1 MTTTPA
7 LSSWRDGPARQAIL
21 DFVANAVATVP
32 VQERVAVFD
41 NDGTLWCEQ
50 PVPIQGDFIL
60 RRLAAMAE
68 ADTSL
73 RTRQPWKAAYERD
86 HAWLDGLM
94 AEHYAGDDTNVR
106 ILAGGILKAYEGMSV
121 EEFDAAAHEFLHTA
135 WLAERFGQDQ
145 ARLFADLD
153 DWCPTRPKKL
163 KLPPWWPPVPDPEPH
178 PDWFVDFHLGFA
190 ARLAVVSLESN
201 RMGESIDKAIE
212 RSMAAI
218 ESAAKP
224 A

>member
-1 MTTTPA
+1 MKTSTLNSRLLAIIGRRLPA
-7 LSSWRDGPARQAIL
+7 IYDAVIPRYSPQPEPW
-21 DFVANAVATVP
+21 NA
-32 VQERVAVFD
+32 
-41 NDGTLWCEQ
+41 
-50 PVPIQGDFIL
+50 
-60 RRLAAMAE
+60 RLAAVA
-68 ADTSL
+68 L
-73 RTRQPWKAAYERD
+73 NPQPLPPGPPPDRLGAA
-86 HAWLDGLM
+86 
-94 AEHYAGDDTNVR
+94 V
-106 ILAGGILKAYEGMSV
+106 
-121 EEFDAAAHEFLHTA
+121 AAEFLHTA